1 MSRHRETN
9 PYFLDT
15 DPQRQVPH
23 HPQPQHDP
31 NLIRPRQQRRR
42 QNQNPQPQHGPTP
55 RSASQPP
62 PPPHHH
68 TQLHQP
74 PHSPNPH
81 FAPLHQNQTKI
92 EHPQPHHGPE
102 THFPIHQ
109 LPQHMTQQVQP
120 LHSTQ
125 PISPHGPR
133 MPVPQKTGAHTWLIG
148 ALCALFWIMIFLVG
162 LVVLILYLVFRPRSP
177 KFDVSSASLNAA
189 YLDMGYL
196 LNADM
201 TLLANFT
208 NPSKKA
214 TVDFHYMVVNLYY
227 HKTLIAT
234 TYVDPF
240 SVMKAESKF
249 RNVHL
254 LSSQVRLPLKE
265 SQQMQ
270 QQIESNR
277 VRFEVKGLLKT
288 RSNLG
293 RFFRYSYWLYG
304 HCIIEVTGPPSGVL
318 VGKKCVTKR

>member
-1 MSRHRETN
+1 MSRHHEANPHFLTTDQRRHRE
-9 PYFLDT
+9 
-15 DPQRQVPH
+15 VPH
-23 HPQPQHDP
+23 RPHQQHDLS
-31 NLIRPRQQRRR
+31 LIRPPRQQRRR

-55 RSASQPP
+55 QSTSQPP
-62 PPPHHH
+62 PPH
-68 TQLHQP
+68 HQP

-81 FAPLHQNQTKI
+81 FAPLHQTPQT

-102 THFPIHQ
+102 THFPRHQ
-109 LPQHMTQQVQP
+109 QPQHLTQHVQP
-120 LHSTQ
+120 HHLTQ

-133 MPVPQKTGAHTWLIG
+133 MPAPPKTGPHTWLIG
-148 ALCALFWIMIFLVG
+148 AFCALFWIAIFLAG
-162 LVVLILYLVFRPRSP
+162 LVVLIVYLMFRPRSP
-177 KFDVSSASLNAA
+177 KFDVSSASLNTA

-214 TVDFHYMVVNLYY
+214 TVDFHYVVINLYY
-227 HKTLIAT
+227 DKTLIAT

-240 SVMKAESKF
+240 SAMKAESNF

-254 LSSQVRLPLKE
+254 VSSQVRLPLKE

-277 VRFEVKGLLKT
+277 IRFEVKGLLKT

-293 RFFRYSYWLYG
+293 SFFRYSYWLYG